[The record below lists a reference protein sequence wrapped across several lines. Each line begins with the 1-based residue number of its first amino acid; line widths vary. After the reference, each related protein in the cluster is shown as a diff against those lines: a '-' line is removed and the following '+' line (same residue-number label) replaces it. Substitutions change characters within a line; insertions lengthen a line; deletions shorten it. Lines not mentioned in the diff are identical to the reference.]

1 MSHTAKPDLALAA
14 AIRRLREERGL
25 TREAVAFHAG
35 ITNGSLARIE
45 LAQSAPKWLTVRL
58 IAHAMDVPLVALA
71 RLIEDFD

>member
-1 MSHTAKPDLALAA
+1 MPRTAKPDLALAA

-45 LAQSAPKWLTVRL
+45 LAQSAPRWSTVKQ
-58 IAHAMDVPLVALA
+58 IARAMDVSLSELA
-71 RLIEDFD
+71 RAVEDLQ

>member
-1 MSHTAKPDLALAA
+1 MPHTATPDLALAA

-45 LAQSAPKWLTVRL
+45 LAQSAPKWYTVRL
-58 IAHAMDVPLVALA
+58 IARAMDVPLVALA
-71 RLIEDFD
+71 RVIEDLD